1 MFVISL
7 CFSHSFYVQLAMQS
21 RESSETDVKAKI
33 ERNSSNI
40 QTQTCERQ
48 NTRTRCKQEEDSVQQ
63 PLQTDETE
71 SGIFK
76 VLSLQR
82 EQQNAEEHNRDPLQ
96 TDETQPHIFEFLTP
110 ETEEPM
116 DLPEDFVDVILD
128 DAPSKLQPSPSQ
140 ER

>member
-1 MFVISL
+1 M
-7 CFSHSFYVQLAMQS
+7 
-21 RESSETDVKAKI
+21 
-33 ERNSSNI
+33 
-40 QTQTCERQ
+40 
-48 NTRTRCKQEEDSVQQ
+48 
-63 PLQTDETE
+63 
-71 SGIFK
+71 
-76 VLSLQR
+76 QR
-82 EQQNAEEHNRDPLQ
+82 EQQNAEERNRDPLQ

>member
-1 MFVISL
+1 
-7 CFSHSFYVQLAMQS
+7 MQS
-21 RESSETDVKAKI
+21 CESSKTNVKAKI

-40 QTQTCERQ
+40 QTQTYECQ
-48 NTRTRCKQEEDSVQQ
+48 TTRTTCKQEEDSVQQ

-82 EQQNAEEHNRDPLQ
+82 EQQNAEEHIDTSKIPNRDPLQ

-116 DLPEDFVDVILD
+116 DLSEAFLDVNLD
-128 DAPSKLQPSPSQ
+128 DAPSKL
-140 ER
+140 